1 MFRIVHGNAR
11 LFNSRIILRNKSEG
25 KVLTYFGGLPD
36 TGWFWNSVVITILG
50 KIFFD

>member
-36 TGWFWNSVVITILG
+36 TDIEKETVTVS
-50 KIFFD
+50 

>member
-36 TGWFWNSVVITILG
+36 TDSMEDCVVVILFR
-50 KIFFD
+50 KSVFN